1 LDALVHCTVA
11 ALLIGAHVE
20 HTLTLELSE
29 YSPATQDVQLIAP
42 VDVPVLVI
50 ELAPQFEHAA
60 TFDTMEYVPAPQA
73 VHEVAPGDVPVFV
86 MEPAWH

>member
-20 HTLTLELSE
+20 HTSTLELNE
-29 YSPATQDVQLIAP
+29 YKPASHKVHEIAP

-60 TFDTMEYVPAPQA
+60 TFDTMEYVPTPQA
-73 VHEVAPGDVPVFV
+73 VHKVAPGDVPVFV